1 MLKMNLFQQM
11 ACTIGLEHVD
21 KKPYKHIKISIIY
34 PFSDATAIEKPR
46 TNGRLKFFFIL
57 LLSIL

>member
-1 MLKMNLFQQM
+1 MLKMNLLHQV
-11 ACTIGLEHVD
+11 AHTTGLEHVD
-21 KKPYKHIKISIIY
+21 KKSYTHIKISIIY

-46 TNGRLKFFFIL
+46 TNGRLKNFFIL